1 MSGGREISSEI
12 VADDLVKNDAC
23 TRAEAAG
30 KGRGKCINRMHISCN
45 LVLKK

>member
-12 VADDLVKNDAC
+12 IAVDLVKNDAC

-30 KGRGKCINRMHISCN
+30 KGRGECINRMRILCH